1 MSLRF
6 PTVYLVQLIVALF
19 TIAATSKPVFAQEL
33 YQRSF
38 GNSANPAVI
47 FLHGGPGYN
56 CASFE
61 FTTAQTM
68 ADSGFFVIV
77 YDRRG
82 EGRSADADATFTFQQ
97 TFVDLIS
104 IYNANNVTS
113 ATLIG
118 HSFGGIVATLFCAQ
132 HPEMVANVVLV
143 GAPVSLQES
152 FRTIQAKAK
161 SIYTQNNDTTNLKYI
176 SMLEGMDTTQLE
188 YSSYSFMHAMSN
200 GFYTPKVFS
209 EGAKQLYKLFRTNPT
224 LMKYASQMTHQPP
237 RGFWENERYT
247 TIDLTP
253 NISEALQRNVN
264 FFGLYGKEDG
274 LYSKKQ
280 ISQLTSMLGSE
291 SIRYVDNCSHSVFID
306 QQELF
311 INSIKLWTINR

>member
-1 MSLRF
+1 MTVRRTTLTFSLF
-6 PTVYLVQLIVALF
+6 IMTFIAVALPP
-19 TIAATSKPVFAQEL
+19 TQTLAQDI
-33 YQRSF
+33 YVKSF
-38 GNSANPAVI
+38 GNPTNPAVI

-82 EGRSADADATFTFQQ
+82 EGRSTDPAAAFTFQQ
-97 TFVDLIS
+97 TFADLIS
-104 IYNANNVTS
+104 IYNSNNVTS
-113 ATLIG
+113 ATLIA

-132 HPEMVANVVLV
+132 HPEMVSNVVLV
-143 GAPVSLQES
+143 GAPISLQES

-161 SIYTQNNDTTNLKYI
+161 SIYTQKNDTTNLKYI
-176 SMLEGMDTTQLE
+176 RMLEGMDTTQLE

-209 EGAKQLYKLFRTNPT
+209 EGAKQLYKLFRSNPT
-224 LMKYASQMTHQPP
+224 LMKYASQMTQPPP

-247 TIDLTP
+247 TIDLTS
-253 NISEALQRNVN
+253 NISDALNRNVN

-274 LYSKKQ
+274 LYSENQ
-280 ISQLTSMLGSE
+280 ITQLTSLLGSE
-291 SIRYVDNCSHSVFID
+291 NIKYIDNCSHSVYID

-311 INSIKLWTINR
+311 ISSIKQWTIKR